1 MKEPLQR
8 TKVVIHHLPPS
19 LSQNDLLALFHDHLD
34 NGYNWFRVQ
43 PENSDVFEFAELL
56 NGHVFVNE
64 KDPDYL
70 EFLKVIAKPAENLPS
85 AEIQLERKEAQLS
98 RSLSNWRTGL
108 SEASRGSAEIEFLQK
123 REVELANESVCLRSK
138 IAEMERFQQANT
150 ATGQE
155 LNAMH
160 ELASRNFFGPA
171 IIEGGGSAYSHP
183 DKKILH
189 LSSKHQR
196 YSRAYE
202 ELKNPAVV
210 FEFAELLNGHVL
222 SLRLLL
228 NMLHPNVFPSL
239 VLERIVVKALF
250 LKYYQQESA
259 KLRQQIQMSQN
270 SNRHLMG
277 DSLSSLT
284 LKELK
289 QLENRLEQGITRIR
303 SKKIAEMDRFQRAN
317 TVTGQELNAIHALAS
332 RNFFSPAII
341 EGGGTAYSHPDK
353 KILHL
358 G

>member
-98 RSLSNWRTGL
+98 RHLMRDSLSSLTV
-108 SEASRGSAEIEFLQK
+108 K
-123 REVELANESVCLRSK
+123 ELKQLENRLE
-138 IAEMERFQQANT
+138 FQQANT

>member
-98 RSLSNWRTGL
+98 RHLMRDSLSSLT
-108 SEASRGSAEIEFLQK
+108 
-123 REVELANESVCLRSK
+123 EVELANESVCLRSK
-138 IAEMERFQQANT
+138 QANT